1 MDQKTVRD
9 HFAKWEGNASYMY
22 LDSTDHVTVGIGH
35 LLATVDDAKSLSFIY
50 RKDQPE
56 VKVGGKGTNKPAAK
70 KGDRADADAIA
81 ADYAKVLTKAGQ
93 GYRAQAFE
101 KLTELDLSSDD
112 IDSLFAADIAIF
124 EAKLP
129 GLFPDYATYPPS
141 AQLALLDLIYNVG
154 KGGLQKF
161 IALGT
166 AVKARDWNTA
176 SKSCHRKQISED
188 RNKRTAELFVAAVQ
202 EEKMM
207 NAIRKAITE
216 FIKVRPR
223 IPGLGD
229 LFKAVDFLTRPRSV
243 PPR

>member
-1 MDQKTVRD
+1 VDQKTVRD
-9 HFAKWEGNASYMY
+9 HFAKWEGDSPYMY

-35 LLATVDDAKSLSFIY
+35 LLADVEDAKALNFVY

-56 VKVGGKGTNKPAAK
+56 VKAGGKGPNKPAAK
-70 KGDRADADAIA
+70 KGEQADAAAIA
-81 ADYAKVLTKAGQ
+81 ADYASVLTKAGQ
-93 GYRAQAFE
+93 GYRAEAFE
-101 KLTELDLSSDD
+101 KLTVLDLPRDD
-112 IDSLFAADIAIF
+112 RDSLFAADIAIF

-129 GLFPDYATYPPS
+129 RLFPDYATYPPS

-154 KGGLQKF
+154 ENGLKKF
-161 IALGT
+161 TSLGT

-176 SKSCHRKQISED
+176 SKNCHRKQISEE

-202 EEKMM
+202 EEKAM
-207 NAIRKAITE
+207 NAIRKAIIE

-223 IPGLGD
+223 FPTTGD
-229 LFKAVDFLTRPRSV
+229 LFIAIDSLIRPRSL